1 LPTTVKEEA
10 MPRIHHTINYIEFP
24 CMRPE
29 RMRAFY
35 GEVFGWTFEDYGPSY
50 LAFHDGSMDGGFTA
64 DATVSQTGTLVVLY
78 SSDLESTLS
87 SVKAHGGSI
96 VKEIFSFPGGRR
108 FHFQDPDG
116 NILAVWS
123 E

>member
-1 LPTTVKEEA
+1 
-10 MPRIHHTINYIEFP
+10 MPKIHHAINYIEFP
-24 CMRPE
+24 CVRPD

-35 GEVFGWTFEDYGPSY
+35 GAVFGWTFEDYGPSY
-50 LAFHDGSMDGGFTA
+50 LAFHDGNLDGGFTT
-64 DATVSQTGTLVVLY
+64 DAVISESGPLVVFY
-78 SSDLESTLS
+78 SNDLESTLN
-87 SVKAHGGSI
+87 SVKANSGTI

>member
-1 LPTTVKEEA
+1 

-29 RMRAFY
+29 SMRAFY
-35 GEVFGWTFEDYGPSY
+35 GKVFAWTFEDYGPSY
-50 LAFHDGSMDGGFTA
+50 LAFHDGSIDGGFTA
-64 DATVSQTGTLVVLY
+64 DAIVSQTGPLVVLY
-78 SSDLESTLS
+78 SSDLESTLEK
-87 SVKAHGGSI
+87 VKANGGSI